1 MAATKK
7 GKTMSL
13 HNRILIPRIDG
24 SVLKTSLLLLVA
36 VLLFAVQASAAN
48 LIQNG
53 SFQSGDFTAWTI
65 GATSNGTWGDGFPIV
80 TAWPLGGMNAA
91 QGEVGEVNF
100 DGTFQGGT
108 LSQDFVSGAGA
119 ASLSFDWAA
128 MGDGMN
134 TNADGGNFELILD
147 GITLANFDVGTIGP
161 NDLFNGTISANTN
174 LTAGMHTLEIA
185 VLRPFIS
192 IAGST
197 PYQYVTNVDVEG
209 AIPEPSSVLLLG
221 IGALGLVGFLRRKR
235 HV

>member
-1 MAATKK
+1 MIT
-7 GKTMSL
+7 
-13 HNRILIPRIDG
+13 HNRTLTPRMDG
-24 SVLKTSLLLLVA
+24 SVTKTSLLLLVA
-36 VLLFAVQASAAN
+36 GLLFAAQASAAN

-65 GATSNGTWGDGFPIV
+65 GTTSNGTWGDGFPIV
-80 TAWPLGGMNAA
+80 TASPLGGGNAA

-100 DGTFQGGT
+100 DGTFQGGI

-119 ASLSFDWAA
+119 ATLSFDWAA
-128 MGDGMN
+128 LGDGMN

-161 NDLFNGTISANTN
+161 NDLLNGTLSANTT
-174 LTAGMHTLEIA
+174 LTAGTHSLEIA
-185 VLRPFIS
+185 VLRPYIS
-192 IAGST
+192 VLGST

-221 IGALGLVGFLRRKR
+221 TGALGLVGVMLRKR
-235 HV
+235 RV